1 MEGGPL
7 HHHYISEVVVSL
19 NVASPSYVHPQ
30 GHRVSPI
37 IKCCLLTIAS
47 IYLIKSAW
55 VVGVRI
61 KFSGTTEY
69 LTGSPLFCT
78 NTGDRVTRFL
88 SHATTYSSLWGL
100 SLIAMQLAGSGTH

>member
-1 MEGGPL
+1 M
-7 HHHYISEVVVSL
+7 
-19 NVASPSYVHPQ
+19 
-30 GHRVSPI
+30 
-37 IKCCLLTIAS
+37 
-47 IYLIKSAW
+47 LIAW